1 MWRHCT
7 VTAPSPGRTEAPEQ
21 AGPRPPRRPR
31 PAAGLVEPGDGGSSP
46 CPAPAAANQVP
57 PPSLGPGRPHTR
69 TQAVIADKAH
79 SSHGHRAVLRQEG
92 VTAVTPEL
100 VDQAPQRRRHG
111 SCGGRTRASDPGET
125 RGTRRSRPL
134 DPSDRWRPDA
144 GERAGLPPG
153 RAQSVGNLPRF
164 PGLTLSGQHPSSG
177 HEPDRRTRARPR
189 PAPSTP
195 PGADVADERPSA
207 RIVRPVSSAASAT
220 APAVSNGVA
229 RPGPPAHEA
238 IDGRGAG

>member
-79 SSHGHRAVLRQEG
+79 SSHGHRAVLRREG
-92 VTAVTPEL
+92 VTAVTLEL
-100 VDQAPQRRRHG
+100 VDQATQRGRRG
-111 SCGGRTRASDPGET
+111 SRGGRTRASDSWTGLGGPGRCRRRTPLTALRARLPDPDPVRGPPRRRADRGMVTRRDVPGEAV
-125 RGTRRSRPL
+125 GGVV
-134 DPSDRWRPDA
+134 PDLPVLPERQCVRNA
-144 GERAGLPPG
+144 GNGC
-153 RAQSVGNLPRF
+153 
-164 PGLTLSGQHPSSG
+164 GQ
-177 HEPDRRTRARPR
+177 A
-189 PAPSTP
+189 ST
-195 PGADVADERPSA
+195 
-207 RIVRPVSSAASAT
+207 
-220 APAVSNGVA
+220 
-229 RPGPPAHEA
+229 
-238 IDGRGAG
+238 